1 MGINDAKALPNTPQY
16 NTYVG
21 ARYVPLFDGDWS
33 STKSYEPLTVV
44 YYQEFSYTSKTFV
57 PAGVAPTNT
66 NYWALSGSFN
76 GQVASLQTQLNDVKN
91 TVQSNYAKMI
101 QYNSYDIMWG
111 KRVVLY
117 GDSISTIR
125 GWASTLGQWLPTTG
139 GSLDNRSVSGW
150 TTKDVWQTMSSLTSL
165 SGFDMVII
173 QAGINDAQA
182 NIAWGNTWSSSETDT
197 TAFYVKSIMQ
207 KVATLNPKAIVVW
220 IGPSALSLHN
230 IWNTIPRRYVIEAI
244 VNNYGGIY
252 IDTAA
257 FPGFTSLNKG
267 NASDGIHP
275 NEDYGRNTMFKLILG
290 GINAGGIPT
299 ADLRQNYIS
308 HMDITPAEGVSITN
322 YIMSI
327 SKKSFEMRVNLS
339 GKPVSRD
346 ILFTLPAA
354 LIPSSYLI
362 IGMADYGRG
371 TAIYSPIDG
380 NVAAPSIPDN
390 GFSFVT
396 FNAPVLW
403 NPGRL

>member
-33 STKSYEPLTVV
+33 STKTYEPLTVV

-57 PAGVAPTNT
+57 PAGVEPTNT

-117 GDSISTIR
+117 GDSISDIP
-125 GWASTLGQWLPTTG
+125 GWASTLAQWLPTTG

-150 TTKDVWQTMSSLTSL
+150 TTKDIWRAISSLTSL

-173 QAGINDAQA
+173 QGGVNDAQA
-182 NIAWGNTWSSSETDT
+182 NIPWGNTWSASETDT
-197 TAFYVKSIMQ
+197 TAVYVKQIMQ
-207 KVATLNPKAIVVW
+207 KVTSLNPKAIVVW
-220 IGPSALSLHN
+220 IGPSSLSVYN

-257 FPGFTSLNKG
+257 FPGFTSWNKS

-299 ADLRQNYIS
+299 ANLRQNYTDHI
-308 HMDITPAEGVSITN
+308 DITPADGVTINN
-322 YIMSI
+322 YVISI
-327 SKKSFEMRVNLS
+327 SKTTFEMRVNLR
-339 GKPVSRD
+339 GKPTSQNT
-346 ILFTLPAA
+346 LFTMPAGF
-354 LIPSSYLI
+354 IPSSYLLP
-362 IGMADYGRG
+362 GMADYGKEI
-371 TAIYSPIDG
+371 AIYSP
-380 NVAAPSIPDN
+380 NVGTVIAPSIPEG
-390 GFSFVT
+390 GFGFVMFSVPT
-396 FNAPVLW
+396 LW
-403 NPGRL
+403 NPGRF